1 MAINFKEKGKDS
13 GTVSEKGTG
22 HFHMLFGN
30 RNRIL
35 STEPDIPL
43 KIPNSTPLL
52 PARVWGQ
59 EVLSLKSVFI
69 GSCIVATQCYQTL
82 NDLKLISYRV

>member
-1 MAINFKEKGKDS
+1 
-13 GTVSEKGTG
+13 
-22 HFHMLFGN
+22 MLFGN

-35 STEPDIPL
+35 GTEPDIPP

-59 EVLSLKSVFI
+59 GVPSLKSVFI
-69 GSCIVATQCYQTL
+69 GSCIVGVL
-82 NDLKLISYRV
+82 SVIKR